1 MKKRVIGLTLAVML
15 IFSCIFTMT
24 SCLST
29 FSDILTDSYE
39 DESDAEKKPSGG
51 SNTNAP
57 GGGGGSGNVDVGGSE
72 NGGESEGAKEEIEFY
87 PEGGGAVDTELVGA
101 KKAFFSIVSIVTT
114 FEVSYGRTEGKVGSG
129 VIYKLDKETGDAYV
143 ITNYHVVYNRY
154 AITRGGISDNIS
166 LYLYGMENS
175 SYAIKASFVG
185 GSMTQDIALL
195 KVEGSEILKES
206 YAREADIGDSDSI
219 SVMDKVIAI
228 GNPEGYGIS
237 VTEGIVSVDSESL
250 DMTGADGQTQLSL
263 RVIRIDAAVNE
274 GNSGGGLFDEN
285 GDLIGI
291 VNAKRT
297 GSDVDNIAY
306 AIPTAFAIN
315 FVENILYYCDGVET
329 FNPYK
334 CLMGV
339 TVTAKVMGVTVDKDG
354 ELIKKEIVEVA
365 ELTAT
370 SIVKDKILVGD
381 RLLSITVD
389 GEKRE
394 ITRIHHLIDH
404 MLKARVDS
412 EIVLEVERGE
422 EKLNVSF
429 SVPEAALSRVD

>member
-1 MKKRVIGLTLAVML
+1 
-15 IFSCIFTMT
+15 
-24 SCLST
+24 
-29 FSDILTDSYE
+29 
-39 DESDAEKKPSGG
+39 
-51 SNTNAP
+51 
-57 GGGGGSGNVDVGGSE
+57 
-72 NGGESEGAKEEIEFY
+72 
-87 PEGGGAVDTELVGA
+87 
-101 KKAFFSIVSIVTT
+101 
-114 FEVSYGRTEGKVGSG
+114 
-129 VIYKLDKETGDAYV
+129 
-143 ITNYHVVYNRY
+143 
-154 AITRGGISDNIS
+154 
-166 LYLYGMENS
+166 
-175 SYAIKASFVG
+175 
-185 GSMTQDIALL
+185 
-195 KVEGSEILKES
+195 
-206 YAREADIGDSDSI
+206 
-219 SVMDKVIAI
+219 
-228 GNPEGYGIS
+228 
-237 VTEGIVSVDSESL
+237 
-250 DMTGADGQTQLSL
+250 
-263 RVIRIDAAVNE
+263 
-274 GNSGGGLFDEN
+274 
-285 GDLIGI
+285 

-354 ELIKKEIVEVA
+354 ELVKKEIVEVA

-404 MLKARVDS
+404 MLKARVGS